1 MSPESSPIQPSP
13 SKRVRMSPLPN
24 FAILEDEDA
33 CSDVETVD
41 LALGE
46 ASIPLPIRRTKAL
59 GSTARILQRSFG
71 GMLDVG
77 RGRLRDHCTNWQD
90 HTADFYT
97 GPEDFHPL
105 PPQVLPFCTA
115 SCNRNSLVAI
125 GDEEGWIHLVDTNEA
140 QASFSQSHMS
150 VQLHSNAVMDADF
163 SSDDLFLA
171 TASGDQTAQIMDIR
185 TQRCVSILAKHTSS
199 VKQVCFQPGDDKV
212 LATSSR
218 DGTVQIWDLRC
229 SGGSEGVVHSIWG
242 ENAPY
247 ASTVRT
253 LSGAH
258 TDNSFVG
265 GPASTSANSK
275 GSKALGKSEAISR
288 RGEIS
293 ITAVSFLP
301 PSREHL
307 LLTAS
312 DASTCVKLWDIRG
325 RYSRR
330 GPAVPI
336 STTRQPES
344 HNRHRHFAVNS
355 LALSSDGARL
365 YALSRDN
372 TIYAYATSHLVLG
385 QAPELTLPESTRQR
399 HVSAGKEGLGPI
411 YGFRHRKF
419 HAASFYVKA
428 SLRKA
433 TGDKPE
439 LLAVGSTDGC
449 PVLFP
454 TDETFLKQEADREND
469 DSPLPKTA
477 SASVF
482 NKPRLMRSSSDTGFP
497 ARMTDTIPIYE
508 HGTPLIRGHQSEV
521 TNVTWTKD
529 GALVSVG
536 DDYRARCWREGSQAR
551 ELRLSGEAGGR
562 RWASGWAD
570 IEAGYDDDE

>member
-1 MSPESSPIQPSP
+1 M
-13 SKRVRMSPLPN
+13 
-24 FAILEDEDA
+24 
-33 CSDVETVD
+33 
-41 LALGE
+41 
-46 ASIPLPIRRTKAL
+46 
-59 GSTARILQRSFG
+59 
-71 GMLDVG
+71 
-77 RGRLRDHCTNWQD
+77 
-90 HTADFYT
+90 
-97 GPEDFHPL
+97 
-105 PPQVLPFCTA
+105 
-115 SCNRNSLVAI
+115 
-125 GDEEGWIHLVDTNEA
+125 
-140 QASFSQSHMS
+140 
-150 VQLHSNAVMDADF
+150 
-163 SSDDLFLA
+163 
-171 TASGDQTAQIMDIR
+171 
-185 TQRCVSILAKHTSS
+185 
-199 VKQVCFQPGDDKV
+199 
-212 LATSSR
+212 
-218 DGTVQIWDLRC
+218 
-229 SGGSEGVVHSIWG
+229 
-242 ENAPY
+242 
-247 ASTVRT
+247 
-253 LSGAH
+253 
-258 TDNSFVG
+258 
-265 GPASTSANSK
+265 
-275 GSKALGKSEAISR
+275 
-288 RGEIS
+288 
-293 ITAVSFLP
+293 
-301 PSREHL
+301 
-307 LLTAS
+307 
-312 DASTCVKLWDIRG
+312 KLWDIRG

-344 HNRHRHFAVNS
+344 HNRHRHFAINS
-355 LALSSDGARL
+355 LALSGDGARL

-372 TIYAYATSHLVLG
+372 TVYAYATSHLVLG

-469 DSPLPKTA
+469 DSDNLPLPKTA

-482 NKPRLMRSSSDTGFP
+482 NKPRLMRSSSGTGFP

-521 TNVTWTKD
+521 TSVTWTKD

-536 DDYRARCWREGSQAR
+536 DDYRARCWKEGSQAR

-570 IEAGYDDDE
+570 IEAGCDDDE